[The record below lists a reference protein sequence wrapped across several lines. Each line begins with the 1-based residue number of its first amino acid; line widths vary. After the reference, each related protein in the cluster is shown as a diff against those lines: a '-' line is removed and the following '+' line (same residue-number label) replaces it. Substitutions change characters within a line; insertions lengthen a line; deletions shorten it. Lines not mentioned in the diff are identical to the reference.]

1 MKKLIAFALT
11 IVIALSALGCAAQ
24 TGTPDK
30 APSTETAT
38 GTEAAAG
45 AIASDA
51 LIGIVL
57 PTKEE
62 SRWLNDQKY
71 FEEIFGGGN
80 YNYEILFSQN
90 NSANEKTNIETLLS
104 KGAKIIVLCAYDATA
119 AAAAVSD
126 AKADGAIVI
135 SYDRLI
141 MGTDKLDYYVT
152 FDSRSVGKAQADY
165 LIAQADGRK
174 GINLYMYS
182 GALTDNNSVLF
193 FEGAWKALQPYIADG
208 TFVVRNCGKAIDFKD
223 KNDLSRDEM
232 ISIMQTIDSEWN
244 MAICKGLAEAHLT
257 AVGPESKGE
266 VFVLGPADDDCCRAL
281 SDAFRAD
288 PEVTKLII
296 TGADGV
302 EASVQYII
310 DGKQSM
316 TVFKDSQA
324 LVKGTKKIVDA
335 VFSGEALVPDTT
347 YNNEA
352 MDVPTV
358 QAEVVTVTA
367 DNIADVFFKTG
378 VYDGSKFTGWN

>member
-1 MKKLIAFALT
+1 MKKFVSLLLVLILCAAL
-11 IVIALSALGCAAQ
+11 IGCAAKTQ
-24 TGTPDK
+24 TPD
-30 APSTETAT
+30 STAT
-38 GTEAAAG
+38 ATDTKSE
-45 AIASDA
+45 

-71 FEEIFGGGN
+71 FNEIFGSD

-90 NSANEKTNIETLLS
+90 NSATEKTNVETLIS
-104 KGAKIIVLCAYDATA
+104 RGAKIIVLCSYDATA
-119 AAAAVSD
+119 SAAAVND
-126 AKADGAIVI
+126 AKKEGITVI

-152 FDSRSVGKAQADY
+152 FDSCSVGKAQAEY
-165 LIAQADGRK
+165 LIQQAGSEK

-208 TFVVRNCGKAIDFKD
+208 TFVVRNCEKAVEFKD
-223 KNDLSRDEM
+223 KNDLTRDEM

-244 MAICKGLAEAHLT
+244 MATCKALAEAHLT
-257 AVGPESKGE
+257 AVGSDAKGK

-288 PEVTKLII
+288 PEVTSLTN

-316 TVFKDSQA
+316 TVYKDSQA
-324 LVKGTKKIVDA
+324 LVRGTKAIIDSLMA
-335 VFSGEALVPDTT
+335 GETPKTDTT
-347 YNNEA
+347 YNNDA

-358 QAEVVTVTA
+358 QADVVTVTA
-367 DNIADVFFKTG
+367 DNIAEVFFDTG
-378 VYDGSKFTGWN
+378 VYDGSKFTGWQK